1 MGLPPLPGLTG
12 LRLVLV
18 LHLRHRDTLPAAAT
32 WLLLATRPLQHARV
46 TTRVQRV
53 PWAQLSPVPGP
64 DIADQRPRGLGSHQ
78 LVDQRRGGGSF
89 QTIFHCILNLFQNCF
104 ADSNFNFV
112 AQR

>member
-53 PWAQLSPVPGP
+53 PRLSSHLCRAPTSRTRDPAASAATSWLIRGAEEDLFKP
-64 DIADQRPRGLGSHQ
+64 FFIASSTYFKIVLQIVID
-78 LVDQRRGGGSF
+78 F
-89 QTIFHCILNLFQNCF
+89 KF
-104 ADSNFNFV
+104 